1 MHNSRKWS
9 IPQNL
14 ASCLAKNG
22 REKTLTK
29 KLRSRERSWASGDLN
44 GRWWV
49 ERWGMPPSGRA
60 VQCTC
65 TVPKCHFLQQP
76 WSDCGRKT
84 SYFKLILAF
93 LLSFWF
99 LDFMPVLSSLRSVF
113 KPQKLQKKYPQS
125 HFADLEGRGPAFLQS
140 RKSCK
145 KRKTGFRGKHLKKKV
160 WWISFG
166 WNVLAQSLLSEAES
180 D

>member
-1 MHNSRKWS
+1 
-9 IPQNL
+9 
-14 ASCLAKNG
+14 
-22 REKTLTK
+22 
-29 KLRSRERSWASGDLN
+29 
-44 GRWWV
+44 
-49 ERWGMPPSGRA
+49 MPPSGRA

-84 SYFKLILAF
+84 SYFKLILEF

-145 KRKTGFRGKHLKKKV
+145 KRKTGFRGKHLKKKFDE
-160 WWISFG
+160 S
-166 WNVLAQSLLSEAES
+166 VLVEMCWRKVCYLRLRVINPGSTLGTLGPPVMSS
-180 D
+180 VRPTC